1 MPNLQHSPLGKSE
14 ATEEPQPQTTGAVS
28 IPRTPDENEDFFV
41 QKGNNIG
48 FDVDEESFLRLIDN
62 TIAFLVRMPGH
73 DQTVE
78 ELVGQFRM
86 LQINHG
92 QSRVDQFFKYIELW
106 DKFEDRRAAWKKII
120 DEASGPQS
128 SDKLFALVLDKEIT
142 DGVLTVLLELQNL
155 TEKTEEESR
164 KLTTVHETPLPAYK
178 STFKTVV
185 NSPALHTKAKQVPS
199 DVSSVGSSAGVEQL
213 KTDFEDPN
221 PGLSFDQRKALEP
234 SSSYN
239 HYRQVSFRMA
249 HPKRRFATAIK
260 TLESE
265 INEEEDEIDPEQM
278 KHELSLVKKAYHEL
292 KNYRLEATKYFSY
305 WTLCQ
310 DTYLDEILAQYIQ
323 IRDQCKAKLSGVPGT
338 LGGESAKHQCQNC
351 ASPRFFTHEELIKH
365 QHTYHNSS
373 VQKIGNV
380 PSNPKQQPRLQRNI
394 GLLSLAQPTQQQ
406 ARALQSDI
414 NGQVGNNFVNEN
426 GAGGNG
432 IVSGAVTKSENSKDK
447 SLPPRESPDDQGFL
461 RQNGQSGGGNEP
473 PSDQN
478 HENAQFDPDQED
490 DGDSITSSDFNNGNA
505 GDLQTFM
512 TAFLATQERSRRQ
525 QAENEERRMRRTEEH
540 YLRMAQMTSKA
551 NFDAEK
557 YCSIFSAEAVKNNND
572 MLQTFA
578 NWKVD
583 FDECDRIMTRL
594 EFNNMEKYRIL
605 KQRLSGRAQKLV
617 TVKHP
622 TDDTYDNALKK
633 LNDQFVNTS
642 LEIRDIYSRLKNMP
656 KMDPSSATKVST
668 MVTEFTSL
676 MDQLTERNPSKDDL
690 FFLLFSELLV
700 PKFNATAEREYKKI
714 WKAKNDENGAPMG
727 HKITIQDLKKVLT
740 DTRDELRF
748 HEYNKA
754 FNSSPEAKAIQEK
767 KKKMEEEKKKK
778 DVIFG
783 SNQTSTDGQ
792 TNQESISNGKG
803 TCPIPNCKASLDPT
817 VEGGHRWILKCPVMK
832 KMKPN
837 DLWAWFCSKKGK
849 CVKCFSPSHE
859 AQHCPLKRFLPC
871 KKLLLF
877 GERAGEPCN
886 GDHCIYLHRETKP
899 KQKKKEG
906 NASSQ
911 TQVPTS
917 GDGTTSQSDGN
928 DQSQD

>member
-1 MPNLQHSPLGKSE
+1 MPNLQHSPRAKNE
-14 ATEEPQPQTTGAVS
+14 ATEEEPHPQGASS
-28 IPRTPDENEDFFV
+28 IPVSTSENEDFFV
-41 QKGNNIG
+41 QKGNKIG
-48 FDVDEESFLRLIDN
+48 FDEHEEKFLQLIDN
-62 TIAFLVRMPGH
+62 TVAFLVKTSGF

-86 LQINHG
+86 LQISLG
-92 QSRVDQFFKYIELW
+92 QERVDQFFKYIELW
-106 DKFEDRRAAWKKII
+106 DKFEEQREAWKKAI
-120 DEASGPQS
+120 DEASNQQS
-128 SDKLFALVLDKEIT
+128 SDRLLALMIDKEVT
-142 DGVLTVLLELQNL
+142 DGVHTILLELQKL
-155 TEKTEEESR
+155 TQKIEEEAR
-164 KLTTVHETPLPAYK
+164 KLAPVHETPLPAYK
-178 STFKTVV
+178 ATFKTVV
-185 NSPALHTKAKQVPS
+185 NTPVLHTKAKHVPS
-199 DVSSVGSSAGVEQL
+199 DVSSVGSSAENEKL
-213 KTDFEDPN
+213 MTELEDPN

-234 SSSYN
+234 SYD

-249 HPKRRFATAIK
+249 HPRRRFDTAIK

-265 INEEEDEIDPEQM
+265 INEEDVVDPEQV

-292 KNYRLEATKYFSY
+292 KNFRLEATKDFSY

-310 DTYLDEILAQYIQ
+310 DTYLDEILAQYLE
-323 IRDQCKAKLSGVPGT
+323 IRDQCKAKLSGVTDT
-338 LGGESAKHQCQNC
+338 LGGEGAKLQCQHC
-351 ASPRFFTHEELIKH
+351 ASSRFFTQQELIKH
-365 QHTYHNSS
+365 QHTYHNN
-373 VQKIGNV
+373 QKLKIGNV
-380 PSNPKQQPRLQRNI
+380 PSIPYQQPQFQRNR
-394 GLLSLAQPTQQQ
+394 GLLSVAQPTGQQQ
-406 ARALQSDI
+406 ARVIQQNI
-414 NGQVGNNFVNEN
+414 NEQDGNNFVNGNSAGNN
-426 GAGGNG
+426 G
-432 IVSGAVTKSENSKDK
+432 VMLGAVTNGEHNEDK
-447 SLPPRESPDDQGFL
+447 SLPPRKPTGNQGFPGQDGQDGNGNGPPDGPPDD
-461 RQNGQSGGGNEP
+461 
-473 PSDQN
+473 
-478 HENAQFDPDQED
+478 NAQFDPDPED
-490 DGDSITSSDFNNGNA
+490 NADSITSSDFNHGNA

-512 TAFLATQERSRRQ
+512 TAFMATQERSRRQ
-525 QAENEERRMRRTEEH
+525 QTEDEERRMRRTEEH

-551 NFDAEK
+551 TFDAEK
-557 YCSIFSAEAVKNNND
+557 YCSIFSAEAVKDNKD

-583 FDECDRIMTRL
+583 FDECDRIMTSMS
-594 EFNNMEKYRIL
+594 FNNMEKYRIL
-605 KQRLSGRAQKLV
+605 KQRLSGRAQRLV

-633 LNDQFVNTS
+633 LTDQFVNTS

-656 KMDPSSATKVST
+656 KMDPQSATKVST

-676 MDQLTERNPSKDDL
+676 MDQLTERNPSKEDL

-700 PKFNATAEREYKKI
+700 PKFNATAERGYKKI
-714 WKAKNDENGAPMG
+714 WKAKIDENGAPMG

-740 DTRDELRF
+740 DTRDELQF

-754 FNSSPEAKAIQEK
+754 FNSNPEAKAIQDK
-767 KKKMEEEKKKK
+767 KKKIEEEKKKK

-783 SNQTSTDGQ
+783 SNQTSNEGQ
-792 TNQESISNGKG
+792 TSQENSAITNGKG
-803 TCPIPNCKASLDPT
+803 TCPVPNCKASLDPA

-899 KQKKKEG
+899 KQKKNEG
-906 NASSQ
+906 NASNQ

-917 GDGTTSQSDGN
+917 NDGTAAQSDANG
-928 DQSQD
+928 QGQD